1 MANLSKLQKP
11 ALLLFAVGGVSHI
24 AFGLVYL
31 TAAEF
36 MPYHSQA
43 LSIDWADLDKNYQ
56 TLLLA
61 LIKICG
67 AGGLVAGIVNLTF
80 VVYFFRQRM
89 SVLIWILPVTS
100 IMFQIATNYSV
111 YIVETNTPGHPP
123 LMIVSIGTVA
133 FIVATCLLVV
143 SFRSE
148 NA

>member
-43 LSIDWADLDKNYQ
+43 LSIDWVDLDKNYQ

-67 AGGLVAGIVNLTF
+67 AGGLVAGIINITL
-80 VVYFFRQRM
+80 VVYFFRRRL
-89 SVLIWILPVTS
+89 SVLIWALPVTS
-100 IMFQIATNYSV
+100 MVFQIATNYAV
-111 YIVETNTPGHPP
+111 YIVDTNTPGNPP
-123 LMIVSIGTVA
+123 LIIVSIGTVA
-133 FIVATCLLVV
+133 FTIATCLLVL
-143 SFRSE
+143 SFRSN